1 MSAYPPPNEDLPIFN
16 PVDFNRPN
24 IALTINDAKDYFLE
38 YPTAQG
44 QETLSSIIVNGSS
57 VFNDEAE
64 HNDLVVINQP
74 TSTLNTL
81 ELINDNPGYSITS
94 TARTSPG
101 TSGLF
106 TLTGSSSVNKENPI
120 VEATD
125 SVISSSI
132 NGAVDTGS
140 LTLTQ
145 KSTTIGSGIRLTNN
159 KVFCYGNLEI
169 ENGDG
174 GNTGGITFPDGSTQT
189 TSFTPN
195 TPDLNEILT
204 EGNTAGANNI
214 DLNNNN
220 LQNTNSVVFG
230 DGTTQ
235 TTAYVGQSIQTTTST
250 SASVNYDANT
260 NLTSYT
266 FTSGLPITAGSLLY
280 SAYEWFLST
289 PIANQQPVVFTQLG
303 STPPF
308 TIPSPVVNNGSFIYA
323 TGIGITFPYQAT
335 SSTMLTYCAGFQQL
349 YDVSTSGYA
358 MNLSNNAIQ
367 GTNWNSAVFV
377 PDTFTEDVN
386 ACPPTGSPPGNNT
399 GTLVIRLEGNT
410 TANGNATIKF
420 IQTI

>member
-57 VFNDEAE
+57 VFNDETE

-145 KSTTIGSGIRLTNN
+145 KSTTTGSGIRLTNN
-159 KVFCYGNLEI
+159 KVFLYGNLEI

-204 EGNTAGANNI
+204 EGNSAGANNI

-235 TTAYVGQSIQTTTST
+235 TTAYVGQSINTQTATSN
-250 SASVNYDANT
+250 SVSYDAGSNI
-260 NLTSYT
+260 TSYT
-266 FTSGLPITAGSLLY
+266 FLSGAIPLTYDAFEWLFNTPVASRTSVAKTL
-280 SAYEWFLST
+280 
-289 PIANQQPVVFTQLG
+289 LG
-303 STPPF
+303 SSPPF
-308 TIPSPVVNNGSFIYA
+308 SPGNISPNGSFVYA
-323 TGIGITFPYQAT
+323 TGIGMRQPYTAT
-335 SSTMLTYCAGFQQL
+335 SSNMITYCNGYQEDYTA
-349 YDVSTSGYA
+349 STQGASL
-358 MNLSNNAIQ
+358 NLIQSAII
-367 GTNWNSAVFV
+367 GGSWYGSYFSTDA
-377 PDTFTEDVN
+377 FTENVGT
-386 ACPPTGSPPGNNT
+386 CPPTGTPNPNS
-399 GTLVIRLEGNT
+399 GTLVIQLTGNFSGL
-410 TANGNATIKF
+410 GNATLKF
-420 IQTI
+420 IETI